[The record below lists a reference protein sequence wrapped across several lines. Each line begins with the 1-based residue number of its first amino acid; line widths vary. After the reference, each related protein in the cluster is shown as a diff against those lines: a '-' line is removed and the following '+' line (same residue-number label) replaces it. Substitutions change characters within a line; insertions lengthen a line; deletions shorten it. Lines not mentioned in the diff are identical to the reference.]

1 MQVIVFTKETGSL
14 ILHSG
19 PYVLDTN
26 HIAKFNNIT
35 NIIADNS
42 FYKVYAG
49 EECKL
54 RVPINRTNVIYI

>member
-26 HIAKFNNIT
+26 QIAKFNNIT